1 MKKRRSMIVR
11 GLSLV
16 TSAMLLMS
24 GCGGGSSEPKCSELM
39 DRTARDVSV
48 SVSRIDDLPADFV
61 MGADVSSYLS
71 IDKSGASFYDFEG
84 NKVDMDGYFRLLKES
99 GLDIVRFRVWNDPFD
114 EKGRGYGGGN
124 CDTSAAVTMGKSAT
138 KAGLQVMI
146 DYHYSDFWADPGKQM
161 TPKAWLLM
169 SDDEKEAALE
179 EFTRESLT
187 ALKDAGV
194 NVTIVSVG
202 NETDNGM
209 SGEKGWTEKCALYNA
224 GSRAVRE
231 VFPDAKVALHF
242 SNPEHDYV
250 TYARHIS
257 DCSVDYDIFGTSY
270 YPYWHGTLENLTEV
284 MSEIAEMTGKRVMVL
299 ETSWAYT
306 LDDGDGSGN
315 TVSHESNSANPFY
328 SFSVQGQADEIASVT
343 GAIADVGDAALG
355 MMYWEPSWIPVGYY
369 NPKGSDADKVLES
382 NRKKWEK
389 FGSGWAS
396 SYASVYDPDDA
407 GKYYGGSAV
416 DNQALF
422 DFEGHPLDSL
432 NTFRYMRE
440 GHELEGLTLSQ
451 VIMPAPVSMEIGED
465 IHAYLPMTVR
475 GELDNKQRLTFNV
488 EWDEEE
494 LRQLSAVG
502 EYTVHC
508 TITDEIPGSD
518 GTARKVMLKVNVL
531 PHNLLVNGDFEKGDN
546 TGWEISDPMAGVT
559 RDDPYRGDYALHF
572 WDDGTVAF
580 TATQTVTAD
589 KDGELVFSMKAQGGD
604 MGDGH
609 VVKLIVKNEAAG
621 QTYEGSVTLTGW
633 QSWKETGYYT
643 EASAPVFEVSAG
655 DKVTVTIEVKGAAGG
670 WGTIDDVFLAYN
682 E

>member
-1 MKKRRSMIVR
+1 MIVR

-16 TSAMLLMS
+16 TSALLLMS

-209 SGEKGWTEKCALYNA
+209 SGEKGWTEKCAFYNA

-355 MMYWEPSWIPVGYY
+355 MMYWEPAWIPVGYY

-518 GTARKVMLKVNVL
+518 GTPRKVMLKVNVL

-559 RDDPYRGDYALHF
+559 GDDPYRGDYALHF
-572 WDDGTVAF
+572 WDDGAVAF

-609 VVKLIVKNEAAG
+609 VVKLIVKNEATG